1 MLHADVTRHREVRRK
16 FQFSNISCEERERG
30 EYIGE
35 TQDTFEG
42 VGFRSEKE
50 RKNAFVFNFSI
61 R

>member
-1 MLHADVTRHREVRRK
+1 MRRK